1 MDFINSYVETI
12 DLMTSTHNQTQY
24 PTSPIGAAIS
34 ENTYLTQ
41 QQGVR
46 NTAKGSSIMVHTN

>member
-1 MDFINSYVETI
+1 MDFITSYVETI
-12 DLMTSTHNQTQY
+12 DLTSTRSQTQY
-24 PTSPIGAAIS
+24 PTSPIGAVFS

>member
-1 MDFINSYVETI
+1 MDFITSYVETI
-12 DLMTSTHNQTQY
+12 DLTSTRSQTQY
-24 PTSPIGAAIS
+24 PTSPIGAVIS